1 MVYKNR
7 ENSFEDDWKDASE
20 YIDKAIEKLENLKHN
35 GFGVRSKK
43 DIPFAPTIP
52 IIAAILKKID
62 SRNDK
67 SECYKKMKQWYWS
80 AVFSN
85 AYSSAV
91 ESQLTLDFKQII
103 KWFDNDNEVPETVIT
118 ARRGLGLLDLKN
130 IRTKSNSMYKG
141 VMSILAIEGS
151 KDFDTGQSLEHTRE
165 NDKDHLLTRAG
176 SYEYGLQKYVDSV
189 VNMAWLSNTTNR
201 GIKSAKTPSKYIEKF
216 IKEKYNGNEKEFTE
230 ILKTH
235 LINKKTYRSM
245 LNNDFGEFIGKR
257 EETIL
262 HNIASFIGL
271 PKELSIR
278 LEDNKNEVIDTLEEN
293 LRNLI
298 NNQLQ
303 EVSEKD
309 YWKHSIPGD
318 IKQEVKKKV
327 EERLKRFPNES
338 IEDYDE
344 GYELI
349 IFCNIMD
356 YMKIILKNWDYF
368 KDIFKSKQELEK
380 HFKHFN
386 DFRNAIKHGR
396 EMNNIERKQG
406 EASME
411 WLEYTLKGTTN
422 G

>member
-1 MVYKNR
+1 
-7 ENSFEDDWKDASE
+7 
-20 YIDKAIEKLENLKHN
+20 
-35 GFGVRSKK
+35 
-43 DIPFAPTIP
+43 
-52 IIAAILKKID
+52 
-62 SRNDK
+62 
-67 SECYKKMKQWYWS
+67 
-80 AVFSN
+80 
-85 AYSSAV
+85 
-91 ESQLTLDFKQII
+91 
-103 KWFDNDNEVPETVIT
+103 
-118 ARRGLGLLDLKN
+118 
-130 IRTKSNSMYKG
+130 
-141 VMSILAIEGS
+141 MSILAIEGS
-151 KDFDTGQSLEHTRE
+151 KDFDTGQSLEHSRE
-165 NDKDHLLTRAG
+165 NDKDHLFPRAG